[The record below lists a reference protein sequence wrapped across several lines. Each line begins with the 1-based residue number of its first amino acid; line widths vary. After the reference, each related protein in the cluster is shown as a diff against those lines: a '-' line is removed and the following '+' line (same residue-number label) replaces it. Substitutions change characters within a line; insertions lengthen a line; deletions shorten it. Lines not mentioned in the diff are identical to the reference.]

1 MNSGADKRRFSSTFS
16 HLDKRWLL
24 FTFNVR
30 SLISQAAPPLTV
42 NYTRNTMP
50 LFCGAKNVPEV
61 IHKKCYVFNLAVAV
75 YAFPKSLT
83 SGRGLLCLVH
93 GNEKVKVIS
102 SRVSCNNVVSP
113 PSCVYTVHR
122 AHFFRPPFQIGSLA
136 SHRARK
142 KKRKK
147 KKKKFA
153 SGMTR
158 FGLSFGRV
166 SNYRKNL
173 LSSWLKFTSGSK
185 SLLFRCNRIFGTG
198 TIISRWSNFTL
209 IHLLRRVKRDRRK
222 EIESET
228 VNYPGN
234 ASFLG
239 SRKFFRRIS
248 KPKDLGWLDSS
259 GVLKLVSRLHKGT
272 A

>member
-136 SHRARK
+136 SHRAKKKKKKKK

-147 KKKKFA
+147 EKNMP
-153 SGMTR
+153 GEW
-158 FGLSFGRV
+158 RV
-166 SNYRKNL
+166 SVSVLDVFPIIGKTL
-173 LSSWLKFTSGSK
+173 LSSWLKFTSGSE
-185 SLLFRCNRIFGTG
+185 SLLFP
-198 TIISRWSNFTL
+198 
-209 IHLLRRVKRDRRK
+209 V
-222 EIESET
+222 
-228 VNYPGN
+228 
-234 ASFLG
+234 
-239 SRKFFRRIS
+239 
-248 KPKDLGWLDSS
+248 
-259 GVLKLVSRLHKGT
+259 
-272 A
+272 

>member
-136 SHRARK
+136 SHRAKKK

-147 KKKKFA
+147 YA
-153 SGMTR
+153 WGMTR
-158 FGLSFGRV
+158 FGFSFGRV
-166 SNYRKNL
+166 SNYRKN
-173 LSSWLKFTSGSK
+173 
-185 SLLFRCNRIFGTG
+185 
-198 TIISRWSNFTL
+198 
-209 IHLLRRVKRDRRK
+209 
-222 EIESET
+222 
-228 VNYPGN
+228 P
-234 ASFLG
+234 SFEL
-239 SRKFFRRIS
+239 
-248 KPKDLGWLDSS
+248 
-259 GVLKLVSRLHKGT
+259 